1 MWLGIGSVANGSIDD
16 HRSEVE
22 RAKGSR
28 IAEPI
33 FPTSAANLP
42 VVAAGSRA
50 PVGPQ
55 SGPSR
60 APGPRGQNHSR
71 GCHFS
76 AMLDVGCIQEE
87 EINT

>member
-55 SGPSR
+55 SGP
-60 APGPRGQNHSR
+60 GPEGTEPQQRMPFF
-71 GCHFS
+71 CH
-76 AMLDVGCIQEE
+76 A
-87 EINT
+87 

>member
-1 MWLGIGSVANGSIDD
+1 MWLGIGSVADVYPTMK

-22 RAKGSR
+22 REKGSR

-42 VVAAGSRA
+42 VVAAGK
-50 PVGPQ
+50 GPQ

-60 APGPRGQNHSR
+60 EVTEPQQRMPFF
-71 GCHFS
+71 CH
-76 AMLDVGCIQEE
+76 A
-87 EINT
+87 